1 MTHQFSIVKFIS
13 KWLLVATIVGLLVGS
28 ASALFLVT
36 LNWVTVYRE
45 ANAWLLFLL
54 PLGGLL
60 VGFIYHYWGQTVV
73 KGNNQLIEEIQ
84 NPTETIP
91 FKMMPLVLL
100 TTLITHIVGGSA
112 GREGTAVQMGGAI
125 ADTLWKPLKF
135 IGIKRQFVLMMG
147 VSAGFSAVFGTPL
160 AGTIF
165 ALEVAVIG
173 TISYEAIFPCL
184 LAALF
189 ADYTCQEIWQVGHT
203 HYGINTIPILSIAR
217 LLWAMLAGILFGL
230 AAMAFAKLMHFW
242 HNLFKTT
249 IAYPPFRPLV
259 GGILLGLLCWFIGTR
274 YMGLGV
280 PIIVASFHEQ
290 LPWYDSLGKVFFT
303 ALTLG
308 SGFKGGEVTPLFYI
322 GATLGN
328 ALANVIPLPMALLA
342 GMGFVGVFS
351 GASNTPIAC
360 IFMGIELFGTDAGVY
375 LAISCI
381 LAFVCSGHSG
391 IYGAQKIGAHKYQTD
406 NKVGL

>member
-1 MTHQFSIVKFIS
+1 MTHQLSIVKFIS

-173 TISYEAIFPCL
+173 IISYEAILPCL
-184 LAALF
+184 LAALL

-203 HYGINTIPILSIAR
+203 HYGIETIPILSISR

-242 HNLFKTT
+242 RNLFNTT

-259 GGILLGLLCWFIGTR
+259 GGILLGLLCWFVGTR

-290 LPWYDSLGKVFFT
+290 LPWYDSFGKVFFT

-328 ALANVIPLPMALLA
+328 ALANVIPLPMA
-342 GMGFVGVFS
+342 
-351 GASNTPIAC
+351 
-360 IFMGIELFGTDAGVY
+360 
-375 LAISCI
+375 
-381 LAFVCSGHSG
+381 
-391 IYGAQKIGAHKYQTD
+391 
-406 NKVGL
+406 